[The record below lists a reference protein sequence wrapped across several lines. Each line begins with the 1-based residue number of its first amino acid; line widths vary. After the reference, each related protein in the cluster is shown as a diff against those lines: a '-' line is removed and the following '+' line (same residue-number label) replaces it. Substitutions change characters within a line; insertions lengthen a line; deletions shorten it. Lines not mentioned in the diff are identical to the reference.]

1 MASEALKKAIA
12 KYDAANT
19 VQIKLKLN
27 RVTDADILERLEEVG
42 NRQGYIKR
50 LIREDLEKV
59 TQDDAGE

>member
-19 VQIKLKLN
+19 VQVKLKLN